1 MGDTKKPSGRSGESV
16 TTGVTASAS
25 DTEPDSPAEESSA
38 DLQARIDA
46 AEAEAAEAE
55 AAAAAAR
62 ARVRALRSD
71 DEAATEAVQGQRPW
85 YRRAPGVRRPR
96 WSTVAKTVAVLL
108 IVGSLTGSGI
118 ILWKHHT
125 ASARHERSERFTAAA
140 REGIVA
146 LTSLNFNHAK
156 DDVQRIIDNSTGS
169 FRDDF
174 QARADDFVKVVET
187 SKVVAQ
193 GTVKATAVQ
202 SMSDDSAVVLVV
214 AEEQIT
220 NSAGAKKDPRVLRLS
235 VTVTRDGDRFKLAKV
250 ELVP

>member
-1 MGDTKKPSGRSGESV
+1 MGDTKKPSAQSGESV
-16 TTGVTASAS
+16 TTDVSAS
-25 DTEPDSPAEESSA
+25 DTEPDSPTEESST
-38 DLQARIDA
+38 DLQAEIEQ

-62 ARVRALRSD
+62 ARVRAIRSGRLD
-71 DEAATEAVQGQRPW
+71 GEAETDGEAEQAQRPW
-85 YRRAPGVRRPR
+85 YRRRPR
-96 WSTVAKTVAVLL
+96 WSTVAKAIAALV
-108 IVGSLTGSGI
+108 IVGSLAGSGV
-118 ILWKHHT
+118 ILWQHHT
-125 ASARHERSERFTAAA
+125 KSAQRERSEEFAAA
-140 REGIVA
+140 AKEGIVA
-146 LTSLNFNHAK
+146 LTSLNFNHAR

-202 SMSDDSAVVLVV
+202 SMSDDTAVVLVV

>member
-1 MGDTKKPSGRSGESV
+1 MGDTKKPSAQSGESV
-16 TTGVTASAS
+16 TTGVSAS
-25 DTEPDSPAEESSA
+25 DTEPDSPTEESST
-38 DLQARIDA
+38 DLQAEIEQ

-62 ARVRALRSD
+62 ARVRAIRSGRLDGEAETD
-71 DEAATEAVQGQRPW
+71 DEAEQAQRPW
-85 YRRAPGVRRPR
+85 YRRRPR
-96 WSTVAKTVAVLL
+96 WSTVAKAIAALV
-108 IVGSLTGSGI
+108 IVGSLAGSGV
-118 ILWKHHT
+118 ILWQHHT
-125 ASARHERSERFTAAA
+125 KSAQRERSEEFAAA
-140 REGIVA
+140 AKEGIVA
-146 LTSLNFNHAK
+146 LTSLNFNHAR

-202 SMSDDSAVVLVV
+202 SMSDDTAVVLVV

-235 VTVTRDGDRFKLAKV
+235 VTVTRDGDLIKLAKV

>member
-1 MGDTKKPSGRSGESV
+1 MGNTTKRSARSGEPV
-16 TTGVTASAS
+16 TTGVRASAS
-25 DTEPDSPAEESSA
+25 DTESSE
-38 DLQARIDA
+38 LRTQIEQ

-62 ARVRALRSD
+62 ARVRAIRSGRPE
-71 DEAATEAVQGQRPW
+71 DETGTDGVTASRRW
-85 YRRAPGVRRPR
+85 YRRRPGRPAIAKA
-96 WSTVAKTVAVLL
+96 VAALVIIGAL
-108 IVGSLTGSGI
+108 VGSGL
-118 ILWKHHT
+118 ILWQHHN
-125 ASARHERSERFTAAA
+125 ASVNKQRSEQFTAAA
-140 REGIVA
+140 RDGITA
-146 LTSLNFNHAK
+146 LTSLDFNHAK
-156 DDVQRIIDNSTGS
+156 TDVQRIIDNSTGS

-174 QARADDFVKVVET
+174 QARADDFIKVVET

-202 SMSDDSAVVLVV
+202 SMSDDTAVVLVV

-235 VTVTRDGDRFKLAKV
+235 VTVTRDGDRYKMSKV

>member
-1 MGDTKKPSGRSGESV
+1 MGDTRKSSAQRGESV
-16 TTGVTASAS
+16 TTRASES
-25 DTEPDSPAEESSA
+25 DTKSDSPTEESGD
-38 DLQARIDA
+38 DLQALIEQ
-46 AEAEAAEAE
+46 AETEAAEAE

-62 ARVRALRSD
+62 ARVRALRSED
-71 DEAATEAVQGQRPW
+71 DEAATETVEVQRPW
-85 YRRAPGVRRPR
+85 YRRVPRR
-96 WSTVAKTVAVLL
+96 STVAKAVAALV
-108 IVGSLTGSGI
+108 IVASLTGSGI
-118 ILWKHHT
+118 IVWLQHQ
-125 ASARHERSERFTAAA
+125 ASEHRQRSEQFAAAA

-193 GTVKATAVQ
+193 GNVKATAVQ

-220 NSAGAKKDPRVLRLS
+220 NAAGAKKDPRVLRLS
-235 VTVTRDGDRFKLAKV
+235 VTVSRDGDRFKLAKV

>member
-1 MGDTKKPSGRSGESV
+1 V
-16 TTGVTASAS
+16 TTGVSRSGS
-25 DTEPDSPAEESSA
+25 DTEPE
-38 DLQARIDA
+38 DLQTLIER

-62 ARVRALRSD
+62 ARARAIRSGRPDGEAEVEAD
-71 DEAATEAVQGQRPW
+71 DDVATDAAQAQRPW
-85 YRRAPGVRRPR
+85 YRRRPR
-96 WSTVAKTVAVLL
+96 WTTVAKAVAALV
-108 IVGSLTGSGI
+108 IVGSLAGSGYVV
-118 ILWKHHT
+118 WQHHEV
-125 ASARHERSERFTAAA
+125 AAQRERSDEFAAAA
-140 REGIVA
+140 RDGIVA

-156 DDVQRIIDNSTGS
+156 EDVQRIIDNSTGS

-202 SMSDDSAVVLVV
+202 SISDDSAVVLVV

-235 VTVTRDGDRFKLAKV
+235 VMVTRDGDQFKLSRV